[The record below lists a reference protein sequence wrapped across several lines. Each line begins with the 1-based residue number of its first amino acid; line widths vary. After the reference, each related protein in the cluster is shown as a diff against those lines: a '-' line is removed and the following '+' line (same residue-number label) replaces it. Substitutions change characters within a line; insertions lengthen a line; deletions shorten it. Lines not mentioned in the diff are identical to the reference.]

1 MVSYLIIGNNMFHR
15 IFSWLFSSH
24 DPYNLYHPKE
34 TLIYK
39 FWDGGK
45 VIHADPMVLYGRLMD
60 KGPELAID
68 YSVSV
73 STMKDAGDCR
83 KKFLTKI
90 RNIFNIKPPSEENP
104 LDCSETLTEIG
115 LENLLVHF
123 MEFCETLKKNSQP
136 SPIASTIPLPPFASS
151 SIANQTTPN
160 SSPSG
165 SAANGPFIA
174 VPGPSL
180 TEPVSPLVP

>member
-1 MVSYLIIGNNMFHR
+1 MFHR
-15 IFSWLFSSH
+15 IFSWLFSPR

-45 VIHADPMVLYGRLMD
+45 IVHADPMVLYGRLMD
-60 KGPELAID
+60 VGPELAID

-73 STMKDAGDCR
+73 SIMKDAGECR

-90 RNIFNIKPPSEENP
+90 RKIFNIKPPPSEENS
-104 LDCSETLTEIG
+104 LDCSGTLTEIG

-123 MEFCETLKKNSQP
+123 MEFCETLKKNSQLSPTVSTTP
-136 SPIASTIPLPPFASS
+136 SPPSGSSSTANPTIPS
-151 SIANQTTPN
+151 

-165 SAANGPFIA
+165 SAANGLFTA
-174 VPGPSL
+174 VPEPSL
-180 TEPVSPLVP
+180 TESASPLEK